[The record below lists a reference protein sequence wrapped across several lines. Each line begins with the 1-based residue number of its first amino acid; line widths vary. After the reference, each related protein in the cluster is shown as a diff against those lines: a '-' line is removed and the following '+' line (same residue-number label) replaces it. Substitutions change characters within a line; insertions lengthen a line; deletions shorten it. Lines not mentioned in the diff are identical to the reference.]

1 MKKLTMD
8 KPVIYQIRVPGVLSK
23 GWSDWSMK
31 MEVNVEIS
39 DKRSP
44 VTTLTG
50 KLDQA
55 ALQGLL
61 RHMYSRGLPLIS
73 IVWVDC
79 SGD

>member
-1 MKKLTMD
+1 MD
-8 KPVIYQIRVPGVLSK
+8 QPAIYQIRVPGVLSK
-23 GWSDWSMK
+23 GWSDWSMN
-31 MEVNVEIS
+31 MEVNVEIA

-73 IVWVDC
+73 VAWVDY
-79 SGD
+79 SGGK

>member
-1 MKKLTMD
+1 MD
-8 KPVIYQIRVPGVLSK
+8 QPAIYQIRVPGVLSK
-23 GWSDWSMK
+23 GWSDWGMK
-31 MEVNVEIS
+31 MEVNVEIA

-73 IVWVDC
+73 VAWVDY
-79 SGD
+79 SGGK